1 MQSSRNNPL
10 DNRNMNRAFP
20 WIPNGSPTEML
31 ANYLESDLIYGFDAI
46 IDLHSEG
53 KAPFFMTCSFAQK
66 SKNNDL
72 FKQNLN
78 LAKSFGI
85 RTIWVLGENNDNRSL
100 NPAADRAGI
109 PMIAAELGGGGGVK
123 PEITN
128 LAEMGIFN
136 ILNDLNIY
144 KSAKKVKS

>member
-1 MQSSRNNPL
+1 
-10 DNRNMNRAFP
+10 MNRAFP
-20 WIPNGSPTEML
+20 GNPNGSPTEML
-31 ANYLESDLIYGFDAI
+31 ANYLESDLIHGFDAI

-53 KAPFFMTCSFAQK
+53 KASFFMPCSFAQK
-66 SKNNDL
+66 SKNNNL

-78 LAKSFGI
+78 LVKSFGI

-100 NPAADRAGI
+100 NSAADRAAI
-109 PMIAAELGGGGGVK
+109 PMIAAKLGSGGGVK

-128 LAEMGIFN
+128 LAEMGISN